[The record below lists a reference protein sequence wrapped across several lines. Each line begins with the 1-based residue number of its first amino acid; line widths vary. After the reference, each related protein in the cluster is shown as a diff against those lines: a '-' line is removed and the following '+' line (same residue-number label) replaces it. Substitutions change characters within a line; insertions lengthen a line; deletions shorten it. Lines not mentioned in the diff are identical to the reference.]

1 MPRIPQDIFSGHT
14 LIYRP
19 SEAGYMLY
27 SVGPNGK
34 DDGGRGLDDDPSG
47 DDLAIRMPLPELKQ
61 Q

>member
-1 MPRIPQDIFSGHT
+1 LLRISQDIFSGNP

-19 SEAGYMLY
+19 SETGYLLY

-34 DDGGRGLDDDPSG
+34 DDGGRGPDDDPSG
-47 DDLAIRMPLPELKQ
+47 DDLVIRMPLPELKQ